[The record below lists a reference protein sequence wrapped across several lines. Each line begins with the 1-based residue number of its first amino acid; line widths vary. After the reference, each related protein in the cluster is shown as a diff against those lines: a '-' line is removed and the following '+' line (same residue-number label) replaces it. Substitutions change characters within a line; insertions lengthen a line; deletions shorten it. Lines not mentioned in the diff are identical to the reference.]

1 MNSLNRRNI
10 GIFAHID
17 AGKTTT
23 TEQMLF
29 KGGQIRSLGSVDT
42 GTAQTDWLDVERERG
57 ISVLSATTELIW
69 RDTVINIVDT
79 PGHVDFLSEVER
91 SLRVMDGAIL
101 IISGVEGIQPQTE
114 VIWHA
119 LRKLNIPTLIY
130 INKLDRIGAN
140 PDRVIESIHHEL
152 SKAAVA
158 VQNTLGVEESFEGVF
173 SWHGQEH
180 AQAQEQPL
188 FDQIVEVVSEHDD
201 YILNQYLDEEPI
213 SSEQLMEK
221 LSLLSKRGEIF
232 PVLFGASNKGIGIQ
246 QLMDAMIDYLPH
258 PKGLMEAPL
267 SGIVF
272 KIDRDKKL
280 GRLAYVRL
288 YQGNILNRDSIY
300 NVTQGV
306 EEKVTQIRKIQGNK
320 SEDVGEL
327 HAGDIAALSGLSH
340 VKIGDILGSAEG
352 VPEHPQMAVPLLT
365 VKVEWEKEENYPAV
379 VKALQELSDE
389 DPLLDL
395 QWHQEDRELHI
406 KVMGKIQLE
415 ILTSLMHSRY
425 QLDVKF
431 GQPSVIYKET
441 PKQSGEGLIRY
452 TMPKP
457 CWAVLR
463 FKMEPGERGSGVTYH
478 SVVRKENLLERYQNE
493 VARRIP
499 EALEQGIFGWNVV
512 DLKITLIE
520 GEHHVVH
527 THPLDF
533 VVATPMGIM
542 NGLTQTGTKLLE
554 PMLNF
559 RVSVPEQFGGKILHD
574 LSQMRATFE
583 APIQLEDRMIVEGII
598 PLATSMEYSIE
609 LASLTKGKG
618 AITTFFHGYEECPEG
633 VVATRVRRGINPLD
647 QSKYILNVRRALS

>member
-1 MNSLNRRNI
+1 MLNSLNRRNI

-42 GTAQTDWLDVERERG
+42 GTAQTDWLEVEKECG
-57 ISVLSATTELIW
+57 ISVLAATTELIW
-69 RDTVINIVDT
+69 RDTFINIVDT

-101 IISGVEGIQPQTE
+101 IISAVEGVQPQTE

-119 LRKLNIPTLIY
+119 LRKLSIPTLIY
-130 INKLDRIGAN
+130 INKLDRIGAD
-140 PDRVIESIHHEL
+140 PYRVIENIHAEL
-152 SKAAVA
+152 SKSAIPI
-158 VQNTLGVEESFEGVF
+158 QNIQGIEDSFEGVSF
-173 SWHGQEH
+173 WDGQE
-180 AQAQEQPL
+180 QVLEQPL
-188 FDQIVEVVSEHDD
+188 IDQIIEVVSEHDD
-201 YILNQYLDEEPI
+201 FILNQYLEGQLI
-213 SSEQLMEK
+213 SEQLKEK
-221 LSLLSKRGEIF
+221 LSLLSKGAEVF
-232 PVLFGASNKGIGIQ
+232 PILFGASNKGIGIQ
-246 QLMDAMIDYLPH
+246 ELMDAMIDYLPH
-258 PKGLMEAPL
+258 PEGSQDAPL
-267 SGIVF
+267 SGVVF
-272 KIDRDKKL
+272 KIDRDNKL

-288 YQGNILNRDSIY
+288 YHGRIQNRDSIY

-306 EEKVTQIRKIQGNK
+306 EEKVSQIRKIQGHK
-320 SEDVGEL
+320 SEDLGEL

-340 VKIGDILGSAEG
+340 VKVGDILGSDEG
-352 VPEHPQMAVPLLT
+352 VPVHPHMAVPLLT
-365 VKVEWEKEENYPAV
+365 VKVEWEQEEEYPAV

-415 ILTSLMHSRY
+415 ILASIIKSRF
-425 QLDVKF
+425 QLNVEF

-441 PKQSGEGLIRY
+441 PKQIGEGLIRY

-463 FKMEPGERGSGVTYH
+463 FKIEPGERGSGVTYH
-478 SVVRKENLLERYQNE
+478 SIVRKEDLLERYQNE
-493 VARRIP
+493 VSRRIP
-499 EALEQGIFGWNVV
+499 EALEQGLYGWNVV

-533 VVATPMGIM
+533 AVATPMGIM
-542 NGLTQTGTKLLE
+542 NGLDQTGTKLLE

-559 RVSVPEQFGGKILHD
+559 RISVPEQFAGKILHD
-574 LSQMRATFE
+574 LSQMRATFDS
-583 APIQLEDRMIVEGII
+583 PNQQEDRMVVEGII
-598 PLATSMEYSIE
+598 PLSTSMEYSIE

-618 AITTFFHGYEECPEG
+618 TITTYFQGYEECPEG
-633 VVATRVRRGINPLD
+633 VLATRERRGINPLD
-647 QSKYILNVRRALS
+647 QSKYILSVRKALS